1 MGCGGSSLKGD
12 FNADIGGSSS
22 APKGRRQPRGDSYL
36 AGLDTSSEIKPTR
49 SLSHGAYNTTT
60 SDSTSGPTVRK
71 QSYNPFSPSSDKP
84 TTTSSAEIH
93 KDRHLSHGAYNTTAY
108 DETATSPPLSPQM
121 TRQKS
126 YPYNTGLPGS
136 SEIHKERSLAH
147 GAYNTTTY
155 DTTAT
160 SPYEPYQR
168 PSYVAADT
176 SSEIK
181 QSSRWFGGNVES
193 TRTSA
198 IGMLGG
204 KEGDKRN
211 RGDLGDNGMG
221 IGLAGGGNKRSY
233 GDDEVKRV
241 LGMSRQELMRKMEA
255 QQSAMQG
262 GRSTMVY

>member
-93 KDRHLSHGAYNTTAY
+93 KDRHLS
-108 DETATSPPLSPQM
+108 
-121 TRQKS
+121 
-126 YPYNTGLPGS
+126 
-136 SEIHKERSLAH
+136 H